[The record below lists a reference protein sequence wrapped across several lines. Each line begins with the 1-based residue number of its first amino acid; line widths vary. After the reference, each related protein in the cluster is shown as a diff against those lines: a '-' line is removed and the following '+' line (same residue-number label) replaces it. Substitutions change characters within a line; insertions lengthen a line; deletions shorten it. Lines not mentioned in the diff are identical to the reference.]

1 MLTSLGTLRS
11 QEGNSEEDVDLKMC
25 LSSHSASQ
33 LKFSL
38 TYVISVEFQM
48 ETLKKIL
55 LSLNQAHSLSK
66 NCQNGFFCVVREFRQ
81 TTSRY

>member
-48 ETLKKIL
+48 ETLKKKFMLGFPLSEHVNFGDFTL
-55 LSLNQAHSLSK
+55 L
-66 NCQNGFFCVVREFRQ
+66 FCRGQMKKINTKF
-81 TTSRY
+81 